1 MTPVTLQYI
10 ENSLYNG
17 ELWVAMRNGRFWRA
31 RRSGKTQ
38 TWKTRPSEYRIPIKA
53 GMYAHGA
60 IAHHSRVAL
69 ISDED
74 WRSADYVI
82 SNGDPNGSR

>member
-1 MTPVTLQYI
+1 MTNRLSI
-10 ENSLYNG
+10 EAALIDG

-38 TWKTRPSEYRIPIKA
+38 LWKTRAGEFRIPIKA

-60 IAHHSRVAL
+60 VTHTSRVELCGAP
-69 ISDED
+69 S
-74 WRSADYVI
+74 WRAADFVI
-82 SNGDPNGSR
+82 SQIDPNGVQ